1 MESVW
6 LYSLREW
13 GMERADRYIDDLT
26 ETLALLADRPKAGAQ
41 CENIRVG
48 YRKYPVIRH
57 VVYYRETAYGIEV
70 VRVLHDRMLPSR
82 HF

>member
-1 MESVW
+1 MEAVW

-13 GMERADRYIDDLT
+13 GMEQADRYIDDLI
-26 ETLALLADRPKAGAQ
+26 EAFALLADRPKAGAQ
-41 CENIRVG
+41 CDNIRVG

>member
-1 MESVW
+1 
-6 LYSLREW
+6 
-13 GMERADRYIDDLT
+13 MERADRYIDDLT